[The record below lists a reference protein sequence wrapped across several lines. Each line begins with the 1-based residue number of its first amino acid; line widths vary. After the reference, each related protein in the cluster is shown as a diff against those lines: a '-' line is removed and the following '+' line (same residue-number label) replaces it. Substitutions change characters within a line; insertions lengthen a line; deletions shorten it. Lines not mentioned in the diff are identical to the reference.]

1 MFILSE
7 FEITGSRTYAN
18 STERDKQLQYD
29 YYSNGNSKIFC
40 SYNNS
45 EVYPMV
51 LLRSVMSGYNNRF
64 CQLAGIDGTSRPT
77 IAGSR
82 PPNVSNGFVPCFVIG

>member
-1 MFILSE
+1 MSE
-7 FEITGSRTYAN
+7 FEITGSQTYAN
-18 STERDKQLQYD
+18 NTEQNKQLQYA

-40 SYNNS
+40 SHNNL
-45 EVYPMV
+45 EVFPMV
-51 LLRSVMSGYNNRF
+51 LLRSVMRSYENRF
-64 CQLAGIDGTSRPT
+64 CQLAGNDGTSRPA